1 MERGKPM
8 KSSLVL
14 LAVTVPLVATT
25 AGADWID
32 IFNANRAIDLTV
44 MDKAYGTS
52 STETGFWLSDLEVTE
67 SDSVQAAAQ
76 SSTIDSNFIGFGSL
90 VSSYIPWTGD
100 GAVNN
105 ASSSLSANV
114 ELFESGTAAIDWEF
128 DLESTAFGS
137 ALAEITISN
146 VRGDHVFV
154 MSEVDDTVGSE
165 VVELN
170 PGLYLVQMLIR
181 SEVTD
186 DEGRG
191 VTGTASVTGIGTI
204 TFVPAPGALALLGM
218 GLMGR
223 TRRRRR

>member
-1 MERGKPM
+1 M

-14 LAVTVPLVATT
+14 LAVSVPLVASA

-32 IFNANRAIDLTV
+32 IFNANRSIDLTV

-52 STETGFWLSDLEVTE
+52 STETGFWLSNLEVTE
-67 SDSVQAAAQ
+67 SDSLQTAGQ
-76 SSTIDSNFIGFGSL
+76 SSVIDPYFIGFGSG
-90 VSSYIPWTGD
+90 VTSYIPWTGG

-114 ELFESGTAAIDWEF
+114 ELFETGTAAIDWEF

-154 MSEVDDTVGSE
+154 MSEIGDTVGSE
-165 VVELN
+165 TVELN

-191 VTGTASVTGIGTI
+191 FTGTASVTGVGTI

-218 GLMGR
+218 GLMAR